1 MQSVPKQKV
10 IVIKSNLKKQKHV
23 FYFRLHHEIATDIV
37 SYNITRSM
45 FRIWGQDLLREIVGK
60 VEVRGVDAN
69 VVLAL
74 DPEDVG
80 DASFGSRG

>member
-1 MQSVPKQKV
+1 
-10 IVIKSNLKKQKHV
+10 
-23 FYFRLHHEIATDIV
+23 
-37 SYNITRSM
+37 M